1 MKDKNDN
8 TPQADQATVKKTDP
22 VQTKTKTNSTNKS
35 KSATGPLLLTVI
47 AAALLVGGTLWYI
60 QKNQKQLSDQY
71 DSQLQALVQQT
82 KKNERLVNEALSA
95 SRNQAQQIQR
105 LSNTL
110 AYTTEQLND
119 IKVAVQTMSASDS
132 DIIMLNDIEQL
143 ITLAQQQLMIGG
155 NLANAI
161 VSLETAQ
168 ARLAHANRQS
178 LATLMQTINGD
189 LDRLRAVQVADVAT
203 VTAQLNRLK
212 ELLNEAPLYVP
223 DSRNSSIN
231 GAQASSNGMGASE
244 LESAKAE
251 NLASEDID
259 PNAPWWQRTLN
270 QATDLTHKGWQTISQ
285 DLGQFV
291 SIRRIEDS
299 AALLMSADQADRFR
313 DNLSLRVTM
322 AQLALMT
329 KQTAVWQTELGHIIT
344 AVEQRFDPSLALT
357 QRALSLATKL
367 ADTNIDV
374 KLPSLDNSLAAIESL
389 KQADQNKLKDDME
402 TEANKEIEEATN
414 QTAEPTEADP
424 KVEPTV
430 TTEQEA

>member
-22 VQTKTKTNSTNKS
+22 VKTISINKTKKP
-35 KSATGPLLLTVI
+35 TGPLVLTVI
-47 AAALLVGGTLWYI
+47 AAALLVGGTMWYV
-60 QKNQKQLSDQY
+60 QKSQKDLAEKY

-82 KKNERLVNEALSA
+82 KQNERLAQEALST
-95 SRNQAQQIQR
+95 SRGQAQQVQR
-105 LSNTL
+105 LSKTQ
-110 AYTTEQLND
+110 AHTTELLND
-119 IKVAVQTMSASDS
+119 INVAVQTMSATDS
-132 DIIMLNDIEQL
+132 DIVLLNDIEQL

-168 ARLAHANRQS
+168 ARLAHANRQN

-212 ELLNEAPLYVP
+212 ELLNQAPLYVP

-231 GAQASSNGMGASE
+231 GNKNNNAKADQASESIFSGLSEGM
-244 LESAKAE
+244 
-251 NLASEDID
+251 D
-259 PNAPWWQRTLN
+259 PDAPWWHRTLS
-270 QATDLTHKGWQTISQ
+270 QATNLTQKGWETISQ

-291 SIRRIEDS
+291 SIRRVEDS
-299 AALLMSADQADRFR
+299 AALLMSAEQADRLR

-329 KQTAVWQTELGHIIT
+329 KQTEVWRTELAHIIT
-344 AVEQRFDPSLALT
+344 AIEQRFDPSLALT
-357 QRALSLATKL
+357 QRALALATKL
-367 ADTNIDV
+367 EDIDIDV

-389 KQADQNKLKDDME
+389 KQADQSQLEDVEVEVGINEKKDESTE
-402 TEANKEIEEATN
+402 TEATPKNNTESTPSEEEA
-414 QTAEPTEADP
+414 
-424 KVEPTV
+424 
-430 TTEQEA
+430 